1 MGAAGQQAVAELGK
15 AFQEALDA
23 QFALTSMPEIRPE
36 HASGRVNSLL
46 ATVEATP
53 LSAMVELRYY
63 LAKSLIS
70 RDEAVAV
77 LDQVLGAGQGAEL
90 LGGDEPRRRDLLAQ
104 WLSSADRLIPQ
115 R

>member
-1 MGAAGQQAVAELGK
+1 
-15 AFQEALDA
+15 
-23 QFALTSMPEIRPE
+23 
-36 HASGRVNSLL
+36 
-46 ATVEATP
+46 
-53 LSAMVELRYY
+53 MVELRYY